1 MQMIVMERWKMSEFI
16 KPCVYNP
23 RQAEN
28 RIKELEDKVS
38 NLERIIDSQ
47 HRTIDKYQQIFKLQE
62 AQIERLQHDSKLQDN
77 QQKV

>member
-1 MQMIVMERWKMSEFI
+1 MSEFI
-16 KPCVYNP
+16 KPLVYNP

-47 HRTIDKYQQIFKLQE
+47 QRTIDKYQQIFKLQE